1 MVTAPARQNS
11 TFYTHRLDNGL
22 QLLGQHMPGTVSAAS
37 IFWVRTGTRDE
48 TARTMGVSHFLEH
61 MAFRR
66 SQTMTQKE
74 IDGAFERMGAEYNAA
89 TWLEMT
95 YYWARVLASEA
106 PRAIELLSELTHPM
120 LDQNDFDQERPV
132 ILEEIARFKDQPA
145 QILFD
150 HFMGDFFRSHPL
162 SWETLGTP
170 ETIKQ
175 LTVEEMREY
184 WDQRYGASNMLFAIA
199 GNFDWDA
206 VVSQIGD
213 LTSSWGSGASG
224 REVIP
229 VTFEPSFNVYTDE
242 RFAQEQF
249 ALGTP
254 SLERSDPRYYA
265 AAVLATIFGDDTG
278 SRLFWALHETGLAES
293 ATSNVMVFEGAGL
306 FLTHLSTEPG
316 QAAKALEIAR
326 SELARLQTGDITDD
340 ELDRA
345 KAKLISSVVIGG
357 ESTNDR
363 VMGLIR
369 SWLAYEQLETLHDLR
384 EKIEGVTRDDL
395 RELLDAF
402 PVAPDQVIV
411 ASGPASAEL
420 LV

>member
-1 MVTAPARQNS
+1 MMTAPARQDS
-11 TFYTHRLDNGL
+11 TFYTHQLPNGL

-95 YYWARVLASEA
+95 YFWARVLASEA
-106 PRAIELLSELTHPM
+106 PRSIQILSELTHPM
-120 LDQNDFDQERPV
+120 LDQDDFDQERLV

-150 HFMGDFFRSHPL
+150 HFMEDFFRSHPL

-170 ETIKQ
+170 ETIKE

-184 WDQRYGASNMLFAIA
+184 WNRRYGASNMLFAIA
-199 GNFDWDA
+199 GNFDWDT
-206 VVSQIGD
+206 VVAQIGE
-213 LTSSWGSGASG
+213 LTSLWDSGTSS
-224 REVIP
+224 REIIP
-229 VTFEPSFNVYTDE
+229 VSFESSFNVYTDE

-249 ALGTP
+249 AIGTP
-254 SLERSDPRYYA
+254 SLDRSDPRYYA
-265 AAVLATIFGDDTG
+265 AAVLATILGDDTG

-316 QAAKALEIAR
+316 QAAK
-326 SELARLQTGDITDD
+326 
-340 ELDRA
+340 
-345 KAKLISSVVIGG
+345 
-357 ESTNDR
+357 
-363 VMGLIR
+363 
-369 SWLAYEQLETLHDLR
+369 
-384 EKIEGVTRDDL
+384 
-395 RELLDAF
+395 
-402 PVAPDQVIV
+402 
-411 ASGPASAEL
+411 
-420 LV
+420 